1 MHLFD
6 YRDDVLFCEDVA
18 IPEIAQQTATPF
30 YLYSKNTLLRHY
42 RRLEQSLASIE
53 HIICYAMKANP
64 SLAICE
70 VLAGEG
76 SGADVVSQGELHR
89 ALRAGIPP
97 EKIVFNGNGKT
108 DEELRAAL
116 DADVLMFNADSEG
129 EIIALNRIAGE
140 TGRKARVSLRV
151 NPDIDPRTHPYI
163 STGLK
168 ENKFGIPIDNATD
181 FYKEAAGMPSIEVVG
196 IHIHIGSQIVELS
209 PFVESLQRTISLVN
223 ELNRMD
229 INVQYI
235 DMGGGIGITYREE
248 EPPTFEEYVS
258 AIQPLIEGS
267 DRTLIVE
274 PGRVL
279 LGNAGILVT
288 RVINVKKSGNKNFV
302 VVDAAMN
309 DLIRPS
315 IYGAYHRIIPI
326 ERPAE
331 DTDTIVADVVGGIC
345 ESTDFFAR
353 GRELSR
359 PEPGELIAIMSA
371 GAYGSA
377 MSSNYNSRPLIAE
390 VMVDGTETK
399 LIRRRQTFEEMVA
412 LESFWSS

>member
-1 MHLFD
+1 MDLFD
-6 YRDDVLFCEDVA
+6 YKDAALFCEDVA
-18 IPEIAQQTATPF
+18 ISQIAQKVGTPF

-42 RRLEQSLASIE
+42 RRLEESLASID
-53 HIICYAMKANP
+53 HIICFAMKANP
-64 SLAICE
+64 SLAICK
-70 VLAGEG
+70 VLADEG
-76 SGADVVSQGELHR
+76 SGADVVSDGELYR
-89 ALRAGIPP
+89 AIKAGIPP

-108 DEELRAAL
+108 AEELRAAIES
-116 DADVLMFNADSEG
+116 DVLMFNADSEG
-129 EIIALNRIAGE
+129 EIILLNRIAGE
-140 TGRKARVSLRV
+140 MGCTACVSLRV

-168 ENKFGIPIDNATD
+168 ENKFGVPIDNAVE
-181 FYKEAAGMPSIEVVG
+181 FYKEADAMPNVDVVG
-196 IHIHIGSQIVELS
+196 IHMHIGSQIVELS
-209 PFVESLQRTISLVN
+209 PFVESLERTISLVN
-223 ELNRMD
+223 ELNRMN
-229 INVQYI
+229 INVRYI

-248 EPPTFEEYVS
+248 QPPTFEEYVS

-288 RVINVKKSGNKNFV
+288 RVINVKKSGSKTFV

-326 ERPAE
+326 EHHAE
-331 DTDTIVADVVGGIC
+331 EAGTIVADVVGGIC

-353 GRELSR
+353 ERELPR
-359 PEPGELIAIMSA
+359 MEPGELMAIMSA

-390 VMVDGTETK
+390 VMVDGAETQ

-412 LESFWSS
+412 LESFWLN

>member
-1 MHLFD
+1 MDLFD
-6 YRDDVLFCEDVA
+6 YKDGVLFCEDVA
-18 IPEIAQQTATPF
+18 ISQIAQTIGTPF

-42 RRLEQSLASIE
+42 RRLEESLASIE

-64 SLAICE
+64 SLAICK
-70 VLAGEG
+70 VLADEG
-76 SGADVVSQGELHR
+76 SGADVVSDGELRR
-89 ALRAGIPP
+89 AIKAGIPP

-116 DADVLMFNADSEG
+116 ETGVLMFNADSEG
-129 EIIALNRIAGE
+129 EIITLNRIAGE
-140 TGRKARVSLRV
+140 MGCKARVSLRV

-168 ENKFGIPIDNATD
+168 ENKFGIPIDNAVE
-181 FYKEAAGMPSIEVVG
+181 FYKEADAMPNIEVVG

-223 ELNRMD
+223 ELNRID
-229 INVQYI
+229 ITVRYI

-288 RVINVKKSGNKNFV
+288 RVTNVKKSGNKHFV

-326 ERPAE
+326 EHPAE
-331 DTDTIVADVVGGIC
+331 DADTIVADVVGGIC

-353 GRELSR
+353 ERELPR
-359 PEPGELIAIMSA
+359 PEPGELMAIMSA

-390 VMVDGTETK
+390 VMVDGAETR
-399 LIRRRQTFEEMVA
+399 LIRRRQTFEEMMA
-412 LESFWSS
+412 LESFWSN

>member
-1 MHLFD
+1 MDLFD
-6 YRDDVLFCEDVA
+6 YKDDVLFCEDVA
-18 IPEIAQQTATPF
+18 ISQIAQKIGTPF

-42 RRLEQSLASIE
+42 RRLEESLASIE

-64 SLAICE
+64 SLAICK
-70 VLAGEG
+70 VLADEG
-76 SGADVVSQGELHR
+76 SGADVVSDGELRR
-89 ALRAGIPP
+89 AIKAGIPP

-116 DADVLMFNADSEG
+116 ETGVLMFNADSEG
-129 EIIALNRIAGE
+129 EIITLNRIAGE
-140 TGRKARVSLRV
+140 MGCKARVSLRI

-168 ENKFGIPIDNATD
+168 ENKFGIPIDNAVE
-181 FYKEAAGMPSIEVVG
+181 FYKEADAMPNIEVVG

-223 ELNRMD
+223 ELSRID
-229 INVQYI
+229 ITVRYI

-258 AIQPLIEGS
+258 AIQPLIKGS

-288 RVINVKKSGNKNFV
+288 RVTNVKKSGNKHFV

-326 ERPAE
+326 EHPAK
-331 DTDTIVADVVGGIC
+331 DADTIVADVVGGIC

-353 GRELSR
+353 ERELPR
-359 PEPGELIAIMSA
+359 PEPGELMAIMSA

-390 VMVDGTETK
+390 VMVDGAETR
-399 LIRRRQTFEEMVA
+399 LIRRRQTFEEMMA
-412 LESFWSS
+412 LESFWSN